1 MAITKDDLLEIM
13 GRNTAFK
20 LYGIPSTEELTD
32 ILVQALCRYCQIDP
46 PRISATMS
54 SAVDYTTAV
63 LPASLANAQ
72 RIVLPDGTDALGWTE
87 YRGVITFGTL
97 MSAGDVT
104 VYGFP
109 ATVRSD
115 VDSIIAA
122 IPEARE
128 NILLTYCRAYYF
140 DAMGAGDAD
149 PWLAKGDGMLK
160 EASLSA
166 NRSGLEVGTTY
177 RAMDS
182 YGRAVDPG
190 PFDTDDFTDNVYT
203 DTEMDY

>member
-1 MAITKDDLLEIM
+1 MAITKDGLLEIM

-32 ILVQALCRYCQIDP
+32 ILVQALCRYGQIDP

-54 SAVDYTTAV
+54 SAVDFTTAV
-63 LPASLANAQ
+63 IPASLANAQ
-72 RIVLPDGTDALGWTE
+72 RVVLADGTDASGWTE
-87 YRGVITFGTL
+87 NRGIIVFSSV
-97 MSAGDVT
+97 MPAGDVT
-104 VYGFP
+104 VFGFP
-109 ATVRSD
+109 AAVRSD

-140 DAMGAGDAD
+140 DAMGAGDTD
-149 PWLAKGDGMLK
+149 PWLAKADGLLK

-166 NRSGLEVGTTY
+166 NRSGIEVGTTY
-177 RAMDS
+177 RAMDAH
-182 YGRAVDPG
+182 GRAVDPG
-190 PFDTDDFTDNVYT
+190 PFDTDDFTNNVYT

>member
-1 MAITKDDLLEIM
+1 MKK
-13 GRNTAFK
+13 NPAFK
-20 LYGIPSTEELTD
+20 LYGIPSTEEMTD
-32 ILVQALCRYCQIDP
+32 ILVQSLCRYCQIDP

-72 RIVLPDGTDALGWTE
+72 RIVLLDGTDSAGWTE
-87 YRGVITFGTL
+87 NRGVIAFSTL
-97 MSAGDVT
+97 MPSGDVT

-128 NILLTYCRAYYF
+128 NILLTYCKAYYF
-140 DAMGAGDAD
+140 EAMGAGDAD
-149 PWLAKGDGMLK
+149 PWLAKGDGLLK

-166 NRSGLEVGTTY
+166 NRSGIEAGSTY
-177 RAMDS
+177 RAMDA

-190 PFDTDDFTDNVYT
+190 PFDTDDFTNNVYT
-203 DTEMDY
+203 ATEMDY